1 MGKERKERARTGMDG
16 VQSGEGHLRDD
27 AGQTESRSLG
37 HFTRSLQ

>member
-16 VQSGEGHLRDD
+16 VQPGEGHLRDD